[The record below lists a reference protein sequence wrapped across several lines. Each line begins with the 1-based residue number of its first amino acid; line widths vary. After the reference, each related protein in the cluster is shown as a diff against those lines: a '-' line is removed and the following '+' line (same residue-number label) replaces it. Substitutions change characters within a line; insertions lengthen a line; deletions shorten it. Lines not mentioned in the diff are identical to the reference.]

1 METRANHVLIGMFTV
16 AVLAAALGFILWL
29 AGTEIDQRFATY
41 DILYEGSVSGL
52 NVAGDVRYQGVRVGQ
67 VKEIRIY
74 EKNPKLVRVRVE
86 IDANTPV
93 NSASRASL
101 EFFGITG
108 VLFVQINGGAA
119 DAPPLETLPEN
130 DAPIIASSK
139 SDLEELFAGAPRLL
153 DNAVIL
159 VERLNRIVDSDNRE
173 TIRGILTNM
182 EAISGKLAGRADEI
196 DEMIVNVNQMS
207 RNMAE
212 LSKRLDGLGAQAE
225 TLMNG
230 DVKNLLRNATE
241 LTAGISHIVSRNQD
255 AVNSFG
261 DRGLREFTVFI
272 SEARQLVTT
281 LDRIAQRMESDPAR
295 FFLGAPASE
304 YKPE

>member
-1 METRANHVLIGMFTV
+1 METRANHVLIGVFTV
-16 AVLAAALGFILWL
+16 AVIAAALGFILWL
-29 AGTEIDQRFATY
+29 AGTGIDQRFATY
-41 DILYEGSVSGL
+41 DILFEGSVSGL

-74 EKNPKLVRVRVE
+74 EKDHKLVRVRVE

-119 DAPPLETLPEN
+119 DAPPLETLSGN
-130 DAPIIASSK
+130 DLPIIASSK

-159 VERLNRIVDSDNRE
+159 VERLNRIVDTDNRDA
-173 TIRGILTNM
+173 IRGILTNV
-182 EAISGKLAGRADEI
+182 EALSGKFASRADQI
-196 DEMIVNVNQMS
+196 DEMIVNINQMT

-225 TLMNG
+225 ILMNG
-230 DVKNLLRNATE
+230 DVKNLLRQASN
-241 LTAGISHIVSRNQD
+241 LTAGVNQMVSRNQD
-255 AVNSFG
+255 AINSFG

-295 FFLGAPASE
+295 FFLGAPSSE